1 MNRIKSKGRAGLKN
15 SVLNSLMCISS
26 DGDSLESFD
35 PQPAVNEWTNNVC
48 RRPGSRKDRPTSS
61 STLRLSDCESFTDD
75 NSEYDSELIHS
86 EISDHDE
93 YDN

>member
-1 MNRIKSKGRAGLKN
+1 MVIVWSHLT
-15 SVLNSLMCISS
+15 L
-26 DGDSLESFD
+26 
-35 PQPAVNEWTNNVC
+35 NEWTNNVR
-48 RRPGSRKDRPTSS
+48 RRPGSRKDRTTSS
-61 STLRLSDCESFTDD
+61 STLRLSDCESHESESFTDD